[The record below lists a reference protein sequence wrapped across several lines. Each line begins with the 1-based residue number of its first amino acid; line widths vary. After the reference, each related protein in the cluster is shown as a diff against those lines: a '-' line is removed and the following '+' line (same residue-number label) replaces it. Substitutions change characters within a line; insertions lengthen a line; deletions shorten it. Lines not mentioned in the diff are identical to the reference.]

1 MAMTDFDIERFYDN
15 KHLDELEKA
24 DLLHNREQCAK
35 QLANDMSVSL
45 PDNLEARGKAL
56 NNRYTLFDQLRV
68 FNHKIDNLEAPQIE
82 AIEMSTLTR
91 EEIEAYST
99 PWLIEDILPAERLTL
114 FTGDGGIGKSFFAL
128 QYVAALTMGI
138 HNHTFRSTDPNDIS
152 EEHLTDPIKVVYASY
167 EESKEEIGSRLLHI
181 EKALKWTIAEAVMK
195 QMRFIDLKDFGP
207 LWGVE
212 QAEHYSTRAKLLDV
226 GDFVTEKSKGYDLLV
241 IDPVAGAFGA
251 NENERSAV
259 REFTSFLN
267 GWGQREKCAT
277 MLIAHPPK
285 TESDYSG
292 STDWLGSCRMFWT
305 LGTQGRKGAARGRG
319 LRLQQGKAVKSDL
332 IIDVKHYVWRL
343 SKSNYGRKG
352 KPVPLVK
359 ALDKE
364 GKQWSPVWIL
374 AENITEAEGFY
385 AEYED
390 DEDQLAAL
398 ELLDDTKE
406 EDTDDDE
413 SDAIADL
420 IAKN

>member
-1 MAMTDFDIERFYDN
+1 MDTNKINFKNNKQLETLRLETLNTDRETLIEALKLDLATPLPDKLNDKAEVVRGRENTFKQIRSIN
-15 KHLDELEKA
+15 DELQTAEK
-24 DLLHNREQCAK
+24 NAK
-35 QLANDMSVSL
+35 
-45 PDNLEARGKAL
+45 
-56 NNRYTLFDQLRV
+56 
-68 FNHKIDNLEAPQIE
+68 IE
-82 AIEMSTLTR
+82 AVEMSTLTR

-138 HNHTFRSTDPNDIS
+138 HNHTFRSTDPNEIGKD
-152 EEHLTDPIKVVYASY
+152 HLTDSIKVAYASY
-167 EESKEEIGSRLLHI
+167 EESKEEVGSRLLEI
-181 EKALKWTIAEAVMK
+181 EKVLKWVITEAIMK
-195 QMRFIDLKDFGP
+195 KMLFIDLKEFGP

-212 QAEHYSTRAKLLDV
+212 HEKHYSTRAKLLDV
-226 GDFVTEKSKGYDLLV
+226 GDFVTEKSKDYDLLI

-277 MLIAHPPK
+277 ILIAHPPK

-305 LGTQGRKGAARGRG
+305 LGTKERKGAARNRG
-319 LRLQQGKAVKSDL
+319 MRLTQGKAKKCDL

-359 ALDKE
+359 ALDTE
-364 GKQWSPVWIL
+364 EKQWSPVWIL
-374 AENITEAEGFY
+374 AENIAEAEGFY

-398 ELLDDTKE
+398 ELLADDTEKG
-406 EDTDDDE
+406 DTDDDDLTE
-413 SDAIADL
+413 L
-420 IAKN
+420 IARSR